1 MHDPVV
7 ALICGLPHLF
17 FFHFRFVFTPIFHS
31 SNCTHNIECKMSRG
45 GLRTR
50 LIWKLITTIYKWRW
64 SLASVARV
72 VNHLCLGDVL
82 PNFWKP
88 VSATHNA
95 WIFWT
100 LVSSLMVIGPC
111 PGFPLTLIC
120 HPFLASFLLEMKR
133 RNRMGRTSSHD
144 HNN

>member
-1 MHDPVV
+1 M
-7 ALICGLPHLF
+7 ASLICF
-17 FFHFRFVFTPIFHS
+17 SFIFDLCLLLS
-31 SNCTHNIECKMSRG
+31 CNIECKMSRG

-50 LIWKLITTIYKWRW
+50 LIWKLITTIPMEMISSKRSQSGE
-64 SLASVARV
+64 SL
-72 VNHLCLGDVL
+72 LCLGDVL

-95 WIFWT
+95 WIFCT

-133 RNRMGRTSSHD
+133 GNRMGRTSSHD